1 MEEPDVPDFP
11 GWFGEA
17 DHEPEACTQAVM
29 RLDRETRIF
38 QVVPAGPGGWILES
52 LPTNDEGSMIEKL
65 QEEASFD
72 QITKGFFDSPDDKQ
86 VDRCD

>member
-29 RLDRETRIF
+29 RLDRETRTF
-38 QVVPAGPGGWILES
+38 QVVLEGSAGWILDF
-52 LPTNDEGSMIEKL
+52 LRNGAGGSMIEKL
-65 QEEASFD
+65 EEEATFD
-72 QITKGFFDSPDDKQ
+72 QITTGFFGSPDDQ
-86 VDRCD
+86 QADQCD

>member
-38 QVVPAGPGGWILES
+38 QVVLEGPADGDGRRGC
-52 LPTNDEGSMIEKL
+52 NRRV
-65 QEEASFD
+65 
-72 QITKGFFDSPDDKQ
+72 FFGHQPRIGQDK
-86 VDRCD
+86 RS